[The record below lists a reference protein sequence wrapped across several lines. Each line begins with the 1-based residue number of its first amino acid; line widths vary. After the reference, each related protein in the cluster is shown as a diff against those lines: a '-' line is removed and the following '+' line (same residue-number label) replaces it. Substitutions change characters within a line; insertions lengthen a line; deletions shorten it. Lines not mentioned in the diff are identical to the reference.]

1 MKPLGELVGDS
12 PAIAALR
19 ETIGR
24 LLQRH
29 SETRRLPPVLLQ
41 GETGAGKGLVAR
53 ALHRAGPRA
62 GAPFVDVNCAAIP
75 GTLLEAEMFGFERG
89 AFTDARQGKRGL
101 FQAAHHG
108 TIFLDE
114 VGLLPEALQSKLLKV
129 IEEREVRRLGSTRSE
144 PADAWILTATSEN
157 LLTATRERRFREDLY
172 HRLAVLTLWLPP
184 LRERGEDVLL
194 LAEHFLARA
203 CADYELPAK
212 RLSADA
218 RAALLAYPWPGN
230 VRELANVVERVTLLS
245 DARDVTADTL
255 GLSAAPAEPP
265 GEPERGEAPVPLDE
279 AMGSLERERLLEALH
294 QTNWNISRAAARLA
308 MPRNTLRYRIEKHG
322 LRRSVVAAPPPSR
335 AEPAAAAPRL
345 TPGLAAEP
353 PAPVVRWER
362 RRLALLRAGVA
373 PGARGSEPLADTS
386 RALEVLIEKLGSFGG
401 RVEELSPA
409 GIVAAFGL
417 EPVED
422 APSRAALA
430 GMAILKAAQRGQ
442 PGDVER
448 FEVTVVL
455 HVEQFGLAR
464 VGGRVTLDPDAKR
477 AAWAVLDEL
486 AARGAPGTILV
497 SPAAARF
504 FERRFELVPVASVP
518 DGGRP
523 AYRLDR
529 FERTGL
535 RLGGR
540 PATFVGRH
548 DDLDLL
554 RGRLRSVL
562 RGRGQVVG
570 IAGDAGIGKS
580 RLLYEFRQGLAGEA
594 VTYLEAQCVSYGT
607 AIPYLPVL
615 DIVRDGCRILE
626 TDGPEAITAK
636 VRDGLESVGMD
647 AEEAT
652 PYLVHLLGVKQGS
665 DAVAPL
671 SPETVK
677 ARTFEILRQMCL
689 RSSRQRPVILA
700 VEDFHWVDTTSSELF
715 TSLTDSLAGAP
726 VLLLVT
732 YRPGYHP
739 PWLERSYAT
748 QIALGPLSPRDSLTI
763 LRSLLRAPDLD
774 DVVAEAILSR
784 AEGNPLFLEE
794 LARALEERGDVR
806 QAPAIPDTIQ
816 EVLAA
821 RIDRLP
827 EDVRRLLQAAAV
839 LGREAPVRVLGAVAD
854 GPEAVVAGL
863 QALTRLEF
871 LYHETAAE
879 EPVYVFKHA
888 LVQEVAYASLEERG
902 RRERHGAAG
911 LALER
916 QYAGRTDEIVEVL
929 AHHFGRSREDEKAV
943 DYAVLAGEKA
953 QRRWANTEALA
964 HFETAVARLAAMP
977 DTGANRLRRIDAVV
991 KQAEVMFV
999 LGRHAEHIHALEG
1012 IRDLVEASADPRR
1025 RAAWYYWTGFLHS
1038 LTGGRPEVAIAYCGE
1053 ASRIADAGGFD
1064 EIRAFA
1070 DSCLAQVYTVAGD
1083 LREAVA
1089 AGERAL
1095 ATFEARRNVWWACRT
1110 LWHLSS
1116 AANARGEWARSLE
1129 YCRRALDYGRLVED
1143 LRLKVVGWWR
1153 TGSTHIQRGDL
1164 EAGLRWCE
1172 EALAVSP
1179 SPFDRAMATAMRGY
1193 GLSKAGQGVAGTAA
1207 MAEALAWLDRSQL
1220 RYTRS
1225 VIALC
1230 LAEGYLRA
1238 GEPGPA
1244 RTLVE
1249 EVLATCRDV
1258 GYRHL
1263 EGVAHRLLG
1272 ELLLR
1277 REPAAAARHL
1287 ETAAETFE
1295 RVDARNEL
1303 AKALVAQ
1310 ADLAAAAGDEAG
1322 ARRRLE
1328 RALELVVTLGTLDEA
1343 SRVRS
1348 RLAAPGGTASS

>member
-1 MKPLGELVGDS
+1 MKPLGELVGNS
-12 PAIAALR
+12 LGIAALR

-29 SETRRLPPVLLQ
+29 SETRRLPPILLQ
-41 GETGAGKGLVAR
+41 GETGTGKGLVAR

-144 PADAWILTATSEN
+144 PVDAWILTATSEN

-203 CADYELPAK
+203 CADYDLPPR

-230 VRELANVVERVTLLS
+230 VRELANVMERVTLLS
-245 DARDVTADTL
+245 DAREVTAEAL
-255 GLSAAPAEPP
+255 GLSAPPAEHA
-265 GEPERGEAPVPLDE
+265 GEPERDEAPVPLEE
-279 AMGSLERERLLEALH
+279 AMGSLERERLLEALR

-322 LRRSVVAAPPPSR
+322 LRRSVLTAPPASR
-335 AEPAAAAPRL
+335 AEPPAAVPLLA
-345 TPGLAAEP
+345 PGLAAGS

-362 RRLALLRAGVA
+362 RRLTLLRAGVV
-373 PGARGSEPLADTS
+373 PGIRGSEPPTDTS

-401 RVEELSPA
+401 RVEELSPT
-409 GIVAAFGL
+409 GIVADFGL

-442 PGDVER
+442 PGDVGP
-448 FEVTVVL
+448 FGVTVAL
-455 HVEQFGLAR
+455 HVERFVLAR

-477 AAWAVLDEL
+477 EAWRVLDEL
-486 AARGAPGTILV
+486 VERGAPGTILV

-504 FERRFELVPVASVP
+504 FDRRFELVPLAPVP
-518 DGGRP
+518 GGGRP
-523 AYRLDR
+523 AYRLER

-540 PATFVGRH
+540 LATFVGRH
-548 DDLDLL
+548 DDLELL
-554 RGRLRSVL
+554 RGRLGSVL
-562 RGRGQVVG
+562 RGQGQVVG

-580 RLLYEFRQGLAGEA
+580 RLLHEFRQGLAGQV
-594 VTYLEAQCVSYGT
+594 VTYLEAHCVSYGT

-615 DIVRDGCRILE
+615 DIVRDGCRVLE
-626 TDGPEAITAK
+626 TDSPEAITAK
-636 VRDGLESVGMD
+636 VRAGLEAVGMD
-647 AEEAT
+647 AQEGT
-652 PYLVHLLGVKQGS
+652 PYLLHLLGVKEGS
-665 DAVAPL
+665 DPVAPL

-700 VEDFHWVDTTSSELF
+700 VEDFHWVDTTSSEFF
-715 TSLTDSLAGAP
+715 TSLADSLTGAP

-732 YRPGYHP
+732 YRPGSHP

-748 QIALGPLSPRDSLTI
+748 QIALGPLSPQDSLTI
-763 LRSLLRAPDLD
+763 LHSLLQAPDLGGA
-774 DVVAEAILSR
+774 VAEAILGR

-794 LARALEERGDVR
+794 LARALEEREDVR
-806 QAPAIPDTIQ
+806 QAPDIPETIQ
-816 EVLAA
+816 EVLTA

-827 EDVRRLLQAAAV
+827 EDARRLLQAAAV
-839 LGREAPVRVLGAVAD
+839 LGREAPVRLLGAVAG
-854 GPEAVVAGL
+854 GPDALAAGL

-871 LYHETAAE
+871 LYHKTGAP

-888 LVQEVAYASLEERG
+888 LVQEVAYASLGERA
-902 RRERHGAAG
+902 RRERHAAAG
-911 LALER
+911 LALEG

-929 AHHFGRSREDEKAV
+929 AHHFGRSGEDGKAV
-943 DYAVLAGEKA
+943 DYALLAGEKA

-964 HFETAVARLAAMP
+964 HFEAAVARLAAMP
-977 DTGANRLRRIDAVV
+977 DTEANRLRRIDAVV
-991 KQAEVMFV
+991 KQAEVMFA

-1012 IRDLVEASADPRR
+1012 IRGLVEASADPRR

-1038 LTGGRPEVAIAYCGE
+1038 LTGARPEVAIAYCRE
-1053 ASRIADAGGFD
+1053 ASHIADAGGFD

-1083 LREAVA
+1083 LRDAVA

-1095 ATFEARRNVWWACRT
+1095 ATFEARRNTWWACRT

-1116 AANARGEWARSLE
+1116 AANARGHWARSLE
-1129 YCRRALDYGRLVED
+1129 YCQRALEYGRLVDD

-1153 TGSTHIQRGDL
+1153 TGSTHIQRGDV
-1164 EAGLRWCE
+1164 EVGLRWCD

-1193 GLSKAGQGVAGTAA
+1193 GLSKAGQVVAGTAA
-1207 MAEALAWLDRSQL
+1207 MAEALTWLDRSQL

-1230 LAEGYLRA
+1230 LTEGYLRA
-1238 GEPGPA
+1238 GESGRA
-1244 RTLVE
+1244 RALVD

-1272 ELLLR
+1272 ELLSR
-1277 REPAAAARHL
+1277 QEPTGAARHL
-1287 ETAAETFE
+1287 ETAAEILE
-1295 RVDARNEL
+1295 RADARNEL
-1303 AKALVAQ
+1303 AKTLVAQ
-1310 ADLAAAAGDEAG
+1310 ADLAAAAGDAAG

-1328 RALELVVTLGTLDEA
+1328 RALELFESLGTLDEA
-1343 SRVRS
+1343 SRLRS
-1348 RLAAPGGTASS
+1348 RREAASGTPPA